1 MKTICALIIVAIGF
15 PILGLGQN
23 PKSTPQSIELQ
34 RKREAAQVQDDLRR
48 AEAIRLV
55 QNTAAEAPSWDDKK
69 TAVRVLADSADL
81 LWNETPDQG
90 TKWLANA
97 WELID
102 QVPSSPK
109 NEKLRAFFTHSDQTS
124 LRTTILSVARR
135 HDSQLAEKFLRQLS
149 QNEPTEKKE
158 RGAFDDRTA
167 RSEQLLNLAQ
177 QAVDSNPDLACTLAE
192 RSLADGLSYGLQ
204 NVLTSLRTKNVELA
218 NRLFDLALARFSSA
232 PSDPSEAEVLA
243 GYLFQSGFTFSTN
256 STGQTILVVNP
267 AQQNLPA
274 VASSEPQRTKYFLI
288 AVYEVLL
295 SRPIVLD
302 SAESTLRAQKILA
315 LGSRTAG
322 RYNTFA
328 PEMVPP
334 VQGFLAQLRRLL
346 SVSEEASPS
355 TEANRSAPTGKTTKG
370 LTDEEIYEKHVSE
383 LEDRADNQSD
393 PIAKKLA
400 YAEAAASTTPKD
412 YQRAKRIAEKIDDSD
427 LRADVVSFVLYRA
440 ALFLVDKAET
450 ERALE
455 IASQVSNVSRRAVV
469 KLAIAQRLLSSKP
482 ERLDQEQLA
491 LTQQRAFDLL
501 NDIERDVKNEE
512 PSANLVKILLG
523 RTAVLTALDKYQ
535 ALASLEQAV
544 QVINKLDRF
553 DLRDGAAPNLGMAG
567 FTASGATVAGPRR
580 GFDFNSAID
589 RLIMP
594 DFELLSAVAEKLTAK
609 ELRGVARLEVA
620 KLYLKK
626 NSEASQRESAAVV
639 R

>member
-1 MKTICALIIVAIGF
+1 MKTVSVLIIVAIGF
-15 PILGLGQN
+15 PILVLAQN
-23 PKSTPQSIELQ
+23 AKPTSKFIELLRQ
-34 RKREAAQVQDDLRR
+34 REAAQVQADLRR

-81 LWNETPDQG
+81 LWEETPGQG

-102 QVPSSPK
+102 QVPPSPR
-109 NEKLRAFFTHSDQTS
+109 NEKLKAFFTHSDQTF
-124 LRTTILSVARR
+124 LRTAILSVARK
-135 HDSQLAEKFLRQLS
+135 HDSQLAEKFLKQLS
-149 QNEPTEKKE
+149 QNELTEKKE

-177 QAVDSNPDLACTLAE
+177 QSVDSNPDLACTLAE

-218 NRLFDLALARFSSA
+218 NRLFDFALARFSSA

-256 STGQTILVVNP
+256 SAGQTILVVNP

-274 VASSEPQRTKYFLI
+274 VASSEPQRARNFLT
-288 AVYEVLL
+288 ALYDVML
-295 SRPIVLD
+295 SRPVVLE
-302 SAESTLRAQKILA
+302 SAESTQRAQQILT
-315 LGSRTAG
+315 LGSRMAG

-328 PEMVPP
+328 PEMAPA
-334 VQGFLAQLRRLL
+334 VQGFLAQLRRQL
-346 SVSEEASPS
+346 SPNDEASPF
-355 TEANRSAPTGKTTKG
+355 TEANRSATAGKTKKS
-370 LTDEEIYEKHVSE
+370 LSDDEIYEKHLSE
-383 LEDRADNQSD
+383 LEDKADNESD

-400 YAEAAASTTPKD
+400 YAEAATATNPKD
-412 YQRAKRIAEKIDDSD
+412 YQRAKRSAEKIDDAD
-427 LRADVVSFVLYRA
+427 LRADVISFVLYRA

-450 ERALE
+450 ETALE
-455 IASQVSNVSRRAVV
+455 IASQINNVSRRAVV
-469 KLAIAQRLLSSKP
+469 KIAIAQRLLSSKP
-482 ERLDQEQLA
+482 EKLGPEQLA

-501 NDIERDVKNEE
+501 NDIDRDVKKEE

-523 RTAVLTALDKYQ
+523 RTAILTNLDKDQ

-553 DLRDGAAPNLGMAG
+553 DLRDGAAPNLGMSG

-580 GFDFNSAID
+580 GFDFSSAID

-626 NSEASQRESAAVV
+626 NSAASQKESAAVI